1 MKQQSFAKRKGFTL
15 IELLVVIAIIAIL
28 AAILFPVFAK
38 AREKARQTSCLS
50 NEKQLGLGFTQYVQD
65 NDETLPNCDIYGQ
78 GWAGKIYPYVK
89 SAGVYGCPDDPTAPT
104 AAGLYKLSYAGNANV
119 LGSGDTT
126 QSGSGLVATPGL
138 AQQNGPASTVLLFEI
153 QGNTSGNTNIGIP
166 LTTTTNTNGG
176 SGGTENSS
184 GIGMGSAGWGGGKP
198 QTDYGH
204 AIYATGNI
212 GGYTLVSV
220 NGTTGI
226 HSDGSNYLACDGHA
240 KWMRGAGVSG
250 GANAPTAASAEVHNT
265 TNGTAAGTNSM
276 TQDAANGG
284 GKVGLTFSAT

>member
-1 MKQQSFAKRKGFTL
+1 M
-15 IELLVVIAIIAIL
+15 LVVIAIIAIL

-65 NDETLPNCDIYGQ
+65 NDETMPNCDAYGQ
-78 GWAGKIYPYVK
+78 GWAGKIYSYVK
-89 SAGVYGCPDDPTAPT
+89 STGVYACPDDSTSPTK
-104 AAGLYKLSYAGNANV
+104 AGLSKLSYAGNANI
-119 LGSGDTT
+119 LGSGDANAPVP
-126 QSGSGLVATPGL
+126 GFVPTPGL

-153 QGNTSGNTNIGIP
+153 QGNTSNNTDIGVPI
-166 LTTTTNTNGG
+166 TTTTGPTV
-176 SGGTENSS
+176 TENNS
-184 GIGMGSAGWGGGKP
+184 GIGIGSAGWGGGKP

-265 TNGTAAGTNSM
+265 TTGTAAGTNSM